1 MPRKARPQSSYDES
15 DNDNGSF
22 DIELY
27 ENEGNQK
34 PDRDSK
40 TFKTEEAVAEIKDTK
55 EWVYD
60 NYKLL
65 KCSLTANIFI
75 IVVVVVILILAVLGV
90 SGVIS
95 PAVTVQQRSDLTISG
110 GTSGVQAGTSDCP
123 EGWVGDEGWLSN
135 GQAINMGCLWFEPA
149 KMNIQQSLTFCA
161 ERNNSRLV
169 EIHTRVQ
176 HAFLKEKL
184 NALNSTFNTHFWTGG
199 SDYKNENQ
207 WLWRSTNIGV
217 QKWIWFYYYGNNNN
231 GNKDDMLLYRQP
243 NGNNNNFDFNGYADY
258 NYNSYHPICQQPS

>member
-95 PAVTVQQRSDLTISG
+95 PAVTVQQRSNDNLT
-110 GTSGVQAGTSDCP
+110 TALGVTGQAATSDCP
-123 EGWVGDEGWLSN
+123 EGWVGDEGWLAN
-135 GQAINMGCLWFEPA
+135 GEAINMGCLWFEPT
-149 KMNIQQSLTFCA
+149 KKNIQQSLTFCA

-176 HAFLKEKL
+176 QAFLKEKL
-184 NALNSTFNTHFWTGG
+184 KALNSTFNSHFWTGG
-199 SDYKNENQ
+199 TDSKNEYQ
-207 WLWRSTNIGV
+207 WLWRTTNIGLQTWV
-217 QKWIWFYYYGNNNN
+217 WYNSYGYNNN
-231 GNKDDMLLYRQP
+231 GNKDDMMLHRSY
-243 NGNNNNFDFNGYADY
+243 DFNGYADY
-258 NYNSYHPICQQPS
+258 YYNSYHPICQQPS

>member
-1 MPRKARPQSSYDES
+1 MPRKAQPQPSYDES

-75 IVVVVVILILAVLGV
+75 IIVVVVILILAVLGV

-95 PAVTVQQRSDLTISG
+95 PAVTVQQRSDDKLTSVG
-110 GTSGVQAGTSDCP
+110 VTSGVQAGTSDCP
-123 EGWVGDEGWLSN
+123 EGWVGDEGWLADGES
-135 GQAINMGCLWFEPA
+135 INMGCLWFEQTA
-149 KMNIQQSLTFCA
+149 MRVYQAITFCA
-161 ERNNSRLV
+161 GKNSSRLV
-169 EIHTRVQ
+169 EIHTRPQ
-176 HAFLKEKL
+176 KTFIRTKL
-184 NALNSTFNTHFWTGG
+184 LALDPRNYTSSHFWTGG
-199 SDYKNENQ
+199 TDSQYEGQ
-207 WLWRSTNIGV
+207 WLWRSTKIGLHAWV
-217 QKWIWFYYYGNNNN
+217 WRYEQYKYNDGSSN
-231 GNKDDMLLYRQP
+231 DDLMLHKS
-243 NGNNNNFDFNGYADY
+243 Y
-258 NYNSYHPICQQPS
+258 NYDGYSYNGGSYSYHPICQIPS